1 MINDVNMTPK
11 MMFSF
16 LIDPE
21 LAEGLTALKRRDG
34 ASKGEII
41 RRALTAYL
49 KRQGVMKAERKR
61 VAARKR
67 P

>member
-1 MINDVNMTPK
+1 MTPK

-21 LAEGLTALKRRDG
+21 LADGLTALKRRDG
-34 ASKGEII
+34 ASKGESI
-41 RRALTAYL
+41 RRALAAYL
-49 KRQGVMKAERKR
+49 KKQGVMKTGRKR
-61 VAARKR
+61 VVPRKR

>member
-1 MINDVNMTPK
+1 MTAFDMTPK
-11 MMFSF
+11 KLCSF

-21 LAEGLTALKRRDG
+21 LADGLKALKRHDG
-34 ASKGEII
+34 ASHGESI

-49 KRQGVMKAERKR
+49 KRKGVMKTERKR